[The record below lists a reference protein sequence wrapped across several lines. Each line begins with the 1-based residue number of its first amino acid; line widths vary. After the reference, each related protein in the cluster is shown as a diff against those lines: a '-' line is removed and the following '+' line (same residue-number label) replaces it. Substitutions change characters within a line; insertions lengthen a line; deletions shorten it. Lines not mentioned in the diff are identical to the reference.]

1 MLMLAITLAITEKY
15 LMPQHVTMAD
25 VAREAGV
32 SLMTVSRVVNNKG
45 ELSESTRL
53 RVQEVIDRLGYRPSD
68 IARGLVTD
76 RTCTIGLVVPD
87 NSNPY
92 FSDVARGVEHV
103 AYAEGYNVF
112 LCNTEENEQR
122 EIAVL
127 QSLEEKRVD
136 GVVLCSSRL
145 NDDKLKTA
153 LAHHGAVVMV
163 NRKIDQNGLGMLL
176 VDDENGGLM
185 AMQHLIQ
192 RGHRK
197 IGFIAGPQKSYGGQ
211 QRAKG
216 FRLALDKAGIPF
228 QPDWER
234 HCGPVVESGR
244 EAAYDLLS
252 SHPELTA
259 IACFNDLN
267 AVGAL
272 QACVQLGIR
281 VPDDIAIVG
290 YDDIPLASLVTPALT
305 TCRVPTYHLG
315 QQAMRLLLAHIS
327 DNSATHENILV
338 RPELIVRASAP

>member
-1 MLMLAITLAITEKY
+1 
-15 LMPQHVTMAD
+15 MPQHVTMAE

-45 ELSESTRL
+45 EISDTTRQ

-92 FSDVARGVEHV
+92 FSEVARGVEHV

-122 EIAVL
+122 EMAVL

-145 NDDKLKTA
+145 NDDNLNRA
-153 LAHHGAVVMV
+153 LAHHGAVVMI
-163 NRKIDQNGLGMLL
+163 NRKIEQNSLGMIL
-176 VDDENGGLM
+176 VDDENGGFM
-185 AMQHLIQ
+185 TMQHLIQ
-192 RGHRK
+192 RGHHK
-197 IGFIAGPQKSYGGQ
+197 IGIIAGPKKSYGGQ
-211 QRAKG
+211 QRDKG
-216 FRLALDKAGIPF
+216 FRLALEMAGIPYH
-228 QPDWER
+228 PEWKR
-234 HCGPVVESGR
+234 HCGPVVDSGR

-252 SHPELTA
+252 NYSELTA

-305 TCRVPTYHLG
+305 TCRVPMYQLG

-327 DNSATHENILV
+327 ANSEDHENILV
-338 RPELIVRASAP
+338 KPELIVRASAP